1 MYKYLT
7 AQGLTIEAWY
17 CDDTSIKGG
26 IDKQFGK
33 SVAWDVPLLDGYSY
47 KLFTNQSLN
56 PSPGSGFWGIVNFN
70 LLRMIWK
77 YPKSIYVINGWQF
90 FTYVSASLLAFIK
103 GSELWM
109 RCEMPL
115 NQERLNGNLSSILRR
130 WVLKNIYFKLYT
142 KFLYIG
148 TENEKFYKHLGVDK
162 SKLFFTPY
170 SVDNDRFSKEADH
183 LIGAK
188 NLIKSKLDI
197 PEKSRVILFSGKY
210 IEKKRP
216 LDLMQAY
223 QQCNVKNK
231 YLIFL
236 GDGELREKMEVYV
249 KDFQLKNV
257 LLTGFIN
264 QSEVSKY
271 YAIADLFVMCSSYGE
286 TWGLSINEAMNF
298 SLPIIV
304 SDAVGSAID
313 LVRHGENGYI
323 YPVGDVNR
331 LTQYIDKIF
340 ASDQFA
346 KLAGASSKNIVDQFS
361 YSEILGGLKLAS
373 KNP

>member
-1 MYKYLT
+1 MYKLLT

-17 CDDTSIKGG
+17 CDDTSIQGG
-26 IDKQFGK
+26 LDKQFGQ
-33 SVAWDVPLLDGYSY
+33 SIAWDVPLLEGYSY
-47 KLFTNQSLN
+47 KFFPNQSWN
-56 PSPGSGFWGIVNFN
+56 PSPGNGFWGIVNFN

-77 YPKSIYVINGWQF
+77 SPKSIYVINGWQF
-90 FTYVSASLLAFIK
+90 FTYVSATLLAFVK
-103 GSELWM
+103 GSEVWM

-148 TENEKFYKHLGVDK
+148 TENENFYKHLGVDK

-223 QQCNVKNK
+223 QHCNVKNK

-236 GDGELREKMEVYV
+236 GDGELREKMETYA

-331 LTQYIDKIF
+331 LTQYIDKVF

-346 KLAGASSKNIVDQFS
+346 KLAGASSKKIVDQFS
-361 YSEILGGLKLAS
+361 YSDILVGLKQAL

>member
-1 MYKYLT
+1 MYKYLHD
-7 AQGLTIEAWY
+7 QRMNIEVWY
-17 CDDTSIKGG
+17 CDDSSIHGG
-26 IDKQFGK
+26 LDKQFGQ
-33 SVAWDVPLLDGYSY
+33 SIAWDVPLLEGYSY
-47 KLFTNQSLN
+47 KFFPNQSWN
-56 PSPGSGFWGIVNFN
+56 PSPGNGFWGIVNFN
-70 LLRMIWK
+70 LLRIIWK
-77 YPKSIYVINGWQF
+77 SPKSIYVINGWQF
-90 FTYVSASLLAFIK
+90 FTYVSATLLAFVK
-103 GSELWM
+103 GSEVWM

-115 NQERLNGNLSSILRR
+115 NQEMKKTDLSRAMKR
-130 WVLKNIYFKLYT
+130 WFLKSFYFKLCT

-148 TENEKFYKHLGVDK
+148 TENENFYKYLGINK

-223 QQCNVKNK
+223 QHCNVKNK

-236 GDGELREKMEVYV
+236 GDGELREKMETYA

-331 LTQYIDKIF
+331 LTQYIDKVF
-340 ASDQFA
+340 ASDQFE
-346 KLAGASSKNIVDQFS
+346 KLAGASSKKIVDQFS
-361 YSEILGGLKLAS
+361 YSDILVGLKQAL